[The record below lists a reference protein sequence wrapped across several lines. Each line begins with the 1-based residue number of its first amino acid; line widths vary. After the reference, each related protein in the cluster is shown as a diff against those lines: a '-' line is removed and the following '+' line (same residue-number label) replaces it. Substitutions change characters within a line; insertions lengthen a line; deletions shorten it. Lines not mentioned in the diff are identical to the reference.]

1 MQAPTLSGSSD
12 LPHSEPKPGL
22 RKASRSVPLGSSAMP
37 VRGHPRSGEWKPI
50 GTSLARQAEM
60 QPVFRVLLPEI
71 PWTAVAKNKNRFAKI
86 RNHFHLHGGA
96 PSPTLPPTLTGETPQ
111 RPKRGETLGRDLRI
125 AFGRVGEGPTDR
137 PSGRATASE
146 LRQWCGTGSRVLGNG
161 DPAAERLR
169 PATSVATRL
178 GARALPED
186 RVGMRSPERVGASA
200 PAFSGP
206 SRCWTT
212 RRSCGRHDT
221 RRRLPGGQARSASTG
236 W

>member
-1 MQAPTLSGSSD
+1 PHHEQRTTRRVSATSTTSFSTRSTTTAITRMRRRCRRTDIASGSIRAPSLLGD
-12 LPHSEPKPGL
+12 FDITEYRGALTLTLALP
-22 RKASRSVPLGSSAMP
+22 KASASPTQR
-37 VRGHPRSGEWKPI
+37 
-50 GTSLARQAEM
+50 
-60 QPVFRVLLPEI
+60 
-71 PWTAVAKNKNRFAKI
+71 AVSKDKNRFAKI

-221 RRRLPGGQARSASTG
+221 
-236 W
+236 